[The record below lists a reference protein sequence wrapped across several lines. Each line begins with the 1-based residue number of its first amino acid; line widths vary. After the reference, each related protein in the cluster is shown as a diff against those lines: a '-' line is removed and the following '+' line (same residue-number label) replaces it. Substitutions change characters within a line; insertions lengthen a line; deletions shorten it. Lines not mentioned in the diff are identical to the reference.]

1 MKAQQTSQEWQG
13 IEEEDSWRDRMP
25 LGCSGRAGGGGVL
38 ARGGVCGQAGDL
50 QIRSIDL
57 WALVRV

>member
-25 LGCSGRAGGGGVL
+25 LGCSGRAGGGGGVGE
-38 ARGGVCGQAGDL
+38 GGGSVVRPGTCKSDLLICGP
-50 QIRSIDL
+50 
-57 WALVRV
+57 W